1 VTTVDV
7 VVPVYNEERALPQSI
22 PVLQEFLSGPQFPY
36 DWRIVIGDNAS
47 IDDTPAVGRRIEEAS
62 GGHVVYVRIERKGRG
77 YALKQIWGASD
88 ADIVSYMD
96 VDLSTGLEAFP
107 ALIGAIAKK
116 GYDFAIG
123 SRLASGSRVTRSVK
137 RRVLTRGY
145 NGIIKAMFW
154 TRFSDAQCG
163 FKAARTT
170 AFKRVLALI
179 EDNNWFFDT
188 ELLILAEKM
197 GYRVYDVPV
206 KWVEDTDTRVKI
218 AATVGEDLKG
228 LARLRLKR
236 PWRDASAPQPPA
248 PTGDE

>member
-1 VTTVDV
+1 MTTVDV
-7 VVPVYNEERALPQSI
+7 VVPVYNEEGALPQSVPI
-22 PVLQEFLSGPQFPY
+22 LQEFLSGPDFPY
-36 DWRIVIGDNAS
+36 DWRIIIGDNAS
-47 IDDTPAVGRRIEEAS
+47 VDDTPAVSRRLEDSSEGRVE
-62 GGHVVYVRIERKGRG
+62 YVRIERKGRG
-77 YALKQIWGASD
+77 YALKQIWGTSE

-96 VDLSTGLEAFP
+96 VDLSTGLDAFP
-107 ALIGAIAKK
+107 ALIGAIADK
-116 GYDFAIG
+116 GYDLAIG
-123 SRLASGSRVTRSVK
+123 SRLTSGSEVKRSLK

-163 FKAARTT
+163 FKAARTD
-170 AFKRVLALI
+170 AFKRVLPLI

-206 KWVEDTDTRVKI
+206 RWVEDTDTRVKI

-228 LARLRLKR
+228 LVRMRMNR
-236 PWRDASAPQPPA
+236 PWRNATP
-248 PTGDE
+248 